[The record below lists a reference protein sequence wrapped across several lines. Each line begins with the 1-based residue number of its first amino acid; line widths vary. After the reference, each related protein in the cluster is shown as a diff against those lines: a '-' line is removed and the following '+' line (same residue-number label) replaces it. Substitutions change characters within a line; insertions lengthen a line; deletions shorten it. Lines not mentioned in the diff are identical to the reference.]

1 MQQQYW
7 YFGVRKKVSIVDA
20 TGRTRNVNQTLWAST
35 VYTSVTQAAQAA
47 AKAMV
52 TRPGVSFF
60 IQGFDRKLS
69 IQPDGTSTGFEGSP
83 EGIKGE

>member
-20 TGRTRNVNQTLWAST
+20 TGRTRNVNQTLWAQKVHNSAT
-35 VYTSVTQAAQAA
+35 EAAQAA
-47 AKAMV
+47 AKAMIS
-52 TRPGVSFF
+52 RPGVSFF
-60 IQGFDRKLS
+60 IQGFDHKLA